1 MNGRMQGI
9 LGALDTTAPGQ
20 ERLFNLGNT
29 HPHTVSE
36 FVDLLEGALG
46 KAAVR
51 HLVSMPRLG
60 DVMQTHSNITAAREE
75 FGYEPSVSLSDGLRR
90 FAAWFYAY
98 YGTNGSNLQPDEVM
112 YQPNR

>member
-1 MNGRMQGI
+1 MQGI
-9 LGALDTTAPGQ
+9 MGALDTTAPGQ

-36 FVDLLEGALG
+36 FVDLLEAALG

-51 HLVSMPRLG
+51 HQVNMPHLG
-60 DVMQTHSNITAAREE
+60 DVMQTHSNITAAQQE
-75 FGYEPSVSLSDGLRR
+75 FGYEPTVSLGDGLRR

-98 YGTNGSNLQPDEVM
+98 YGTNGSNLQPDELM

>member
-1 MNGRMQGI
+1 MQGI
-9 LGALDTTAPGQ
+9 LGALDTAATGQ

-36 FVDLLEGALG
+36 FVDMLEAALG

-51 HLVSMPRLG
+51 HHVSMPRLG
-60 DVMQTHSNITAAREE
+60 DVMQTHSNITAAHLE
-75 FGYEPSVSLSDGLRR
+75 FGYEPRVSLNDGLRR

-98 YGTNGSNLQPDEVM
+98 YGMNGSNLQPDEVQ